1 MKTVKMDAALI
12 ISVMVLVT
20 LGVVMVYSA
29 SALNAAR
36 YTGDGAFFVKRQILF
51 ALIGLVVLVAASMIP
66 YEFWKRSVIPMLLI
80 TIVLLAAVIGPL
92 GHRANGASRWFR
104 IGPFSLQV
112 AEFAKLVV
120 VMYMARY
127 LGNRGELVQKEG
139 IYLIRPLF
147 VVSIMIV
154 LVLMEPD
161 LGTAIFIGLLAVCI
175 LFAAGVRI
183 SALVGLTLAALPV
196 IVFLIA
202 QVGFRMQRIKAF
214 LNPWEEYNGPGF
226 QLVQSFVAFGQ
237 GGLFGTGVGSG
248 KSKLFFLPESHTD
261 FILAVV
267 GEELGFIGVAVTLS
281 LFAVFLVQ
289 GMKAASKAPDPFG
302 TLLAAGLTVMIGLQV
317 LINCMVALGLL
328 PTKGM
333 PLPFVSYG
341 GSSLIAS
348 MAAAGIVLNVS
359 WAGRTE

>member
-1 MKTVKMDAALI
+1 MKTVRMDAALVI
-12 ISVMVLVT
+12 TVMVLVA
-20 LGVVMVYSA
+20 LGVVMIYSA

-36 YTGDGAFFVKRQILF
+36 DTGDGAYFVKRQILF
-51 ALIGLVVLVAASMIP
+51 ALLGLVVLVAASMIP
-66 YEFWKRSVIPMLLI
+66 YEFWKRSIIPMLLI
-80 TIVLLAAVIGPL
+80 TIVLLSAVIGPL
-92 GHRANGASRWFR
+92 GHRANGASRWFKL
-104 IGPFSLQV
+104 GPFSVQI

-127 LGNRGELVQKEG
+127 LGDRGELMQKEG
-139 IYLIRPLF
+139 ALLIRPLF

-161 LGTAIFIGLLAVCI
+161 LGTAIFIGLLTVSI
-175 LFAAGVRI
+175 LFVAGVRI
-183 SALVGLTLAALPV
+183 SALTGLTLAALP
-196 IVFLIA
+196 IIAFLVA
-202 QVGFRMQRIKAF
+202 RVGFRIQRIKAF

-226 QLVQSFVAFGQ
+226 QLVQSFVAFGE

-267 GEELGFIGVAVTLS
+267 GEELGFMGVAIILS

-289 GMKAASKAPDPFG
+289 GMKAAGKAPDPFG
-302 TLLAAGLTVMIGLQV
+302 ALLAAGLTIMIGLQA

-328 PTKGM
+328 PTKGL

-348 MAAAGIVLNVS
+348 MAAAGIVLNIS